1 MMARYLQLIDGVPR
15 MRDVVITLPAI
26 YDESITIASLTVTGT
41 PITLPASQTYT
52 NSELEVYLNGVR
64 QEDTYD
70 YTFIGAAPRTQIGFT
85 FDLVNGDVVRFRI
98 DRTQ

>member
-1 MMARYLQLIDGVPR
+1 
-15 MRDVVITLPAI
+15 MRDVTITLPAI
-26 YDESITIASLTVTGT
+26 YDESITISSPTVTGT
-41 PITLPASQTYT
+41 PITLPTSQTYS

-70 YTFIGAAPRTQIGFT
+70 YTFIGTIPRTQVAFT
-85 FDLVNGDVVRFRI
+85 FDLVSGDIIRFRI